1 MSETSPIRR
10 GFADIDSGQIH
21 YRTAGPVTGNPNG
34 TPLVA
39 IHQSPGSS
47 KQLEAL
53 LGELGAL
60 GRHVIAPDTPGN
72 GDSPALPMEQP
83 EIPDLAR
90 AAFAAVDSLTT
101 GPFDLYDSHTGA
113 AIAMEIAIA
122 HPTRVRKIVIDGMG
136 LYSGGLQSEV
146 LDRYAREISPDAEAT
161 HLMKVWHF
169 CRDQHLFWPYY
180 NRTAQGRLPDGLPD
194 DDYMHDFSVE
204 VLKALRTYH
213 LSYRAAFRHPKRDR
227 LPLITQ
233 PAMVVC
239 STSDML
245 FEYFD
250 DVARLIPGAVKA
262 ELRAWSAPDHH
273 SHMARTLHD
282 FLEHA

>member
-1 MSETSPIRR
+1 MTTSSHRITR
-10 GFADIDSGQIH
+10 GFVDIGDSQIH
-21 YRTAGPVTGNPNG
+21 YRRAGPVADI
-34 TPLVA
+34 PLVA

-47 KQLEAL
+47 KQLEGVM
-53 LGELGAL
+53 GELAAL
-60 GRHVIAPDTPGN
+60 GHGVIAPDTAGN
-72 GDSPALPMEQP
+72 GDSEPLALPQP
-83 EIPDLAR
+83 EIGDLAS
-90 AAFAAVDSLTT
+90 AAFAAADQLAP
-101 GPFDLYDSHTGA
+101 GPFDLYGSHTGA
-113 AIAMEIAIA
+113 SIAMEIAIA
-122 HPTRVRKIVIDGMG
+122 HPDRVRRIVIDGMG

-146 LDRYAREISPDAEAT
+146 LDRYAREIAPDAEAT

-180 NRTAQGRLPDGLPD
+180 NRYDANGRLPDGLPD

-250 DVARLIPGAVKA
+250 DVAALIPGAEKTR
-262 ELRAWSAPDHH
+262 LKAWSDPDHPR
-273 SHMARTLHD
+273 HMAEVINT
-282 FLEHA
+282 FLGAA